1 MIEDERVRAR
11 EKTKW
16 NNSPGSL
23 FPLHNSLN
31 KCGFIFVHLSFFIF
45 VTESFPCSSSIL
57 RSSATGHEFPDP
69 SPCKREANKTIKSGR
84 RR

>member
-1 MIEDERVRAR
+1 MSLPLVRLQVLPMHHLP
-11 EKTKW
+11 
-16 NNSPGSL
+16 SSD
-23 FPLHNSLN
+23 